1 MKGLF
6 SMLDDKC
13 KASPSYPMDSSLP
26 SLPPPTWLDVD
37 PASFMTEAYPNLPKP
52 LYESRED
59 LFCEPISVFEAK
71 EWIHGNHS
79 SNTNEVN
86 VVKGDWKL
94 YEDRVGKP
102 GWISEKNGSV
112 LDMIVKFGEQ
122 PKLILG
128 FLQSYETLGQAT
140 VSFPGTEVKKAMILE
155 GIHQSHDSQTYTIG
169 MRLDGWGRDGLLPM
183 GEGGGWFIE
192 PNSTM
197 KVRFE
202 NIENKKFKI
211 EYVMS
216 C

>member
-1 MKGLF
+1 
-6 SMLDDKC
+6 MLDEKC

-59 LFCEPISVFEAK
+59 LLCEPISIFEAG

-79 SNTNEVN
+79 SNKNEVN

-102 GWISEKNGSV
+102 GWISEKKGSV
-112 LDMIVKFGEQ
+112 LEMRLKFGKE
-122 PKLILG
+122 PHMIIG
-128 FLQSYETLGQAT
+128 FLQSYEGLGRAIL
-140 VSFPGTEVKKAMILE
+140 SFPGSEKKKSMKLE
-155 GIHQSHDSQTYTIG
+155 GIHQALDSQISIISL
-169 MRLDGWGRDGLLPM
+169 RLYGWGKLGLQDM
-183 GEGGGWFIE
+183 GLGGGWFVE
-192 PNSTM
+192 PYAEM

-211 EYVMS
+211 EYVIS